1 MEERKRIKAQK
12 KEKDRLK
19 SEANQL
25 IRKKKREPLVTD
37 PTPSKPNSASSAKN
51 EKEMWLNKMKS
62 TIRGNSEKEVLKSS
76 L

>member
-25 IRKKKREPLVTD
+25 IRKKKREPLVND
-37 PTPSKPNSASSAKN
+37 LAPSKPNSASSAKN
-51 EKEMWLNKMKS
+51 EKEMWVV
-62 TIRGNSEKEVLKSS
+62 I
-76 L
+76 